1 MQKRMS
7 LVLGNLYISFSVYF
21 SYFDNSICYVYFILI
36 SEVKKSNSLRSL
48 QKDCG
53 TEYRIGVK
61 GFTCINLQTLI
72 LMISILPSMYLAVKE
87 RIIKGVQFQT
97 NN

>member
-36 SEVKKSNSLRSL
+36 SEVNKSNSFCSL
-48 QKDCG
+48 QKDRG

-61 GFTCINLQTLI
+61 GFYLYKFTKFHLDDFCSPINVL
-72 LMISILPSMYLAVKE
+72 SS
-87 RIIKGVQFQT
+87 
-97 NN
+97 